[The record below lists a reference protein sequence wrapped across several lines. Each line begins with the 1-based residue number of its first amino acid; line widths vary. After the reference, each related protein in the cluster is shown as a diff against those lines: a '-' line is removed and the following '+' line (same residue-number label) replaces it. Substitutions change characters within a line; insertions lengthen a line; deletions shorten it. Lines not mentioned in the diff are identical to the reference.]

1 MNSCSRD
8 CDCKG
13 NQGKDHFNDRIPV
26 KSLMSDTDS
35 IQTNKH
41 CMETQNRSASIFKI
55 QASKNN
61 VKNKSISNIQL
72 SDYLSAENPKIS
84 LLAQKSN
91 NSVCV
96 CVWVWGG
103 VTHREVRS
111 YIFLTLFLNTERLL

>member
-8 CDCKG
+8 CDCNG

-41 CMETQNRSASIFKI
+41 CMETQNRSASIFQI

-61 VKNKSISNIQL
+61 VKTILRTNLYHISNSMITF
-72 SDYLSAENPKIS
+72 K
-84 LLAQKSN
+84 
-91 NSVCV
+91 
-96 CVWVWGG
+96 
-103 VTHREVRS
+103 
-111 YIFLTLFLNTERLL
+111 